1 MFMRKF
7 NLQFSAMLFLFLL
20 TATVSVMAQEKKEDK
35 LALSLALNH
44 DAFFG
49 FNPAVTASYPLNK
62 KTDLTFYG
70 IQWGAGTASAWG
82 NWTEFGLG
90 VNLKSGNFAINPQ
103 LGFTMGNL
111 LSRGTGGV
119 PVNDNPL
126 DDVSRG
132 VVGDGIVPNLTINY
146 DDSKIIGQF
155 YGGYYAAFRNETGP
169 GQSTLN
175 YVHYWLN
182 VGGRVTP
189 WLALGAHFENLN
201 LAGGKVYGGGTT
213 PAADYY
219 QWIGPFVQ
227 VSKGMGGMRFSF
239 GTDLTDYKKSNSS
252 NDFYKLSFFF
262 NF

>member
-49 FNPAVTASYPLNK
+49 FNPTVTAAYPVGK

-90 VNLKSGNFAINPQ
+90 VNLKSGSFAINPQ

-111 LSRGTGGV
+111 LSSGTAQ
-119 PVNDNPL
+119 
-126 DDVSRG
+126 RG
-132 VVGDGIVPNLTINY
+132 VVGDGIVPNLTVNY
-146 DDSKIIGQF
+146 DDSKFIGQF
-155 YGGYYAAFRNETGP
+155 YGGYYAAFRNETP
-169 GQSTLN
+169 QPTADLASPTTLN

-201 LAGGKVYGGGTT
+201 LAGGKINPSGTT
-213 PAADYY
+213 PSADYY

-227 VSKGMGGMRFSF
+227 VSKGAGGMRFSF
-239 GTDLTDYKKSNSS
+239 GTDLTDPATSS
-252 NDFYKLSFFF
+252 STNDFYKLSFFF

>member
-1 MFMRKF
+1 MFMLKLNMR
-7 NLQFSAMLFLFLL
+7 FSALLLVMLL
-20 TATVSVMAQEKKEDK
+20 TATVSVNAQEKKEDK
-35 LALSLALNH
+35 LSLSLALNH

-49 FNPAVTASYPLNK
+49 FNPAVTAAYPVGK

-90 VNLKSGNFAINPQ
+90 VNLKAGSFAINPQ
-103 LGFTMGNL
+103 LGFTMGSL
-111 LSRGTGGV
+111 LSSGAKQ
-119 PVNDNPL
+119 
-126 DDVSRG
+126 RG
-132 VVGDGIVPNLTINY
+132 VVGDGIVPNLTVNY

-155 YGGYYAAFRNETGP
+155 YGGYYAAFRNETAAGET
-169 GQSTLN
+169 TLN

-182 VGGRVTP
+182 VGGKLTP

-201 LAGGKVYGGGTT
+201 LAGGKIKGGGTT
-213 PAADYY
+213 KSADYY
-219 QWIGPFVQ
+219 QWVGPFVQ
-227 VSKGMGGMRFSF
+227 VSKGAGGMRFSF
-239 GTDLTDYKKSNSS
+239 GTDLTDEKPANSS